1 MRLYRITRKDTG
13 EIVKEIGHLSDL
25 KAAVG
30 MQPSQFVIVKQ
41 LVKAINAQ
49 LDPKGLQLTWIE
61 DPNAG
66 LGVKIDVD
74 NLLK

>member
-1 MRLYRITRKDTG
+1 MRLYRIVKKDTG
-13 EIVKEIGHLSDL
+13 EVVKEVGHLSDL

-30 MQPSQFVIVKQ
+30 LQPQQFVIVKQ
-41 LVKAINAQ
+41 LVRAINAQ

-66 LGVKIDVD
+66 VNVNVE
-74 NLLK
+74 NLIK